1 MFSLKHFLIIF
12 AILTIFSFTEIAY
25 GHGLGNVESD
35 VLFFNDS
42 FYKVKVQT
50 TPDVLTGTESTIKF
64 EISTIN
70 DDQNILVSN
79 VEYAVEI
86 FDGQTNDLLLSFNAY
101 SPDDSFNAI
110 IIPDHTVDFS
120 GETTENGSW
129 IGSNQDL
136 LEIKAPLFLQG
147 GLVQVNVSIL
157 SINEESIPAYSTFE
171 TLLTIG
177 EYIPFEIDFDEN
189 SFDFMFATYFDKID
203 EFSFDS
209 KSKKLTA
216 LMPFNWNPDFIEKI
230 PFVHAEY
237 YIPKSFE
244 PFTNH
249 EIKMTVN
256 DISLLGTIDRSGDEE
271 TVVHFLIPTKKLLKL
286 YDDISEDER
295 DRIIFGIQSGKLRD
309 VQKNDASLELGDKV
323 IVLSSQEDWRFHL
336 SLTPKEQI
344 FPQNEIKL
352 NLEFRDPV
360 TNTIIPQITYDLDI
374 FLNGKLIESKKQ
386 LETPDGKDSIPVT
399 FSGVGAAIIRISNV
413 NNFDTSGEFSFKVSE
428 KQNKII
434 PDKTIQISKDSSFPG
449 CDVDDSCY
457 LPFNVKINLDQ
468 TVLWE
473 NIDSAA
479 HTVTSGSPENGISDY
494 FDSGIIAPSEV
505 FTFEFDRV
513 GDFTYFCTLHPWMIG
528 IVSVTDNTIPS
539 WIKNNAGWW
548 ANDAIDDET
557 FVNGIEYLV
566 KNQIITTS
574 TTQNTTS
581 NTDTIPS
588 WIKNNAGWWA
598 NDAIDDETFVNG
610 IEYLVEYGI
619 IQIN

>member
-1 MFSLKHFLIIF
+1 MFSPNYFFILLILIVF
-12 AILTIFSFTEIAY
+12 GGSSQIAF

-50 TPDVLTGTESTIKF
+50 TPDVLSGIESTIKF

-70 DDQNILVSN
+70 DDQNTLVSN
-79 VEYAVEI
+79 VEYIVEI
-86 FDGQTNDLLLSFNAY
+86 FDGQTNDLLLSFDAY
-101 SPDDSFNAI
+101 SPGDSFVAT
-110 IIPDHTVDFS
+110 IIPDNTVDFS

-129 IGSNQDL
+129 IGSNDD

-157 SINEESIPAYSTFE
+157 SINGESIPKYSNFE

-177 EYIPFEIDFDEN
+177 EYIPFEVDFDDT
-189 SFDFMFATYFDKID
+189 SFDFMFATYFDRID

-209 KSKKLTA
+209 RSKKLTA

-244 PFTNH
+244 PFNNH

-271 TVVHFLIPTKKLLKL
+271 IVVHFLIPTKKLLKL
-286 YDDISEDER
+286 YDDISKDEQ
-295 DRIIFGIQSGKLRD
+295 DRIVFGIQSGKLRD
-309 VQKNDASLELGDKV
+309 IQKNNASLELGDKV

-344 FPQNEIKL
+344 FSQHEIKL

-374 FLNGKLIESKKQ
+374 FLNGKIIESRQ
-386 LETPDGKDSIPVT
+386 GLETPDGKDSVPVT
-399 FSGVGAAIIRISNV
+399 FPNVGAAIIRISNV

-434 PDKTIQISKDSSFPG
+434 PDKMIQISKDSSFPG
-449 CDVDDSCY
+449 CDIDDSCY
-457 LPFNVKINLDQ
+457 LPSNVKINLDQ

-494 FDSGIIAPSEV
+494 FDSGIIAPSEM
-505 FTFEFDRV
+505 FTFTFDKLD
-513 GDFTYFCTLHPWMIG
+513 DFEYFCTLHPWMMG
-528 IVSVTDNTIPS
+528 TVSVTD
-539 WIKNNAGWW
+539 
-548 ANDAIDDET
+548 
-557 FVNGIEYLV
+557 
-566 KNQIITTS
+566 
-574 TTQNTTS
+574 
-581 NTDTIPS
+581 DTIPS

-598 NDAIDDETFVNG
+598 DGIIDDDSFVQG
-610 IEYLVEYGI
+610 IEFLIKQGI
-619 IQIN
+619 IQM

>member
-1 MFSLKHFLIIF
+1 MFSLKFLYIFFMLII
-12 AILTIFSFTEIAY
+12 TISSIDIAY

-50 TPDVLTGTESTIKF
+50 TPDVLSGNESTIGFK
-64 EISTIN
+64 ISTIN
-70 DDQNILVSN
+70 DDENTPVSD
-79 VEYAVEI
+79 VEYHVEI
-86 FDGQTNDLLLSFNAY
+86 FDGQTSDLLLSFDAY
-101 SPDDSFNAI
+101 SPGDSFNATV
-110 IIPDHTVDFS
+110 IPDSVVDFS
-120 GETTENGSW
+120 GDTTESGSW
-129 IGSNQDL
+129 IGSNNN
-136 LEIKAPLFLQG
+136 LEIKTPLFLQG

-157 SINEESIPAYSTFE
+157 SINGESIPAYSNFE

-177 EYIPFEIDFDEN
+177 EYIPFEVNLDDT
-189 SFDFMFATYFDKID
+189 SFDFMFATYFDRID

-209 KSKKLTA
+209 KSEKLTA

-230 PFVHAEY
+230 PFIHAEF

-244 PFTNH
+244 PFTNR

-271 TVVHFLIPTKKLLKL
+271 IVVHFLIPTKKLLKL
-286 YDDISEDER
+286 YDDISEDEH

-309 VQKNDASLELGDKV
+309 VQKNDAPLEQGDKV
-323 IVLSSQEDWRFHL
+323 IVLSSQEDWKFHL

-344 FPQNEIKL
+344 FSQNEIKL

-374 FLNGKLIESKKQ
+374 FLNGNIVESKQ
-386 LETPDGKDSIPVT
+386 GLETPDGKDSVPVT
-399 FSGVGAAIIRISNV
+399 FSDVGAAIVIISNV

-434 PDKTIQISKDSSFPG
+434 ADKTIQISKDSSFPG
-449 CDVDDSCY
+449 CDVNDSCY
-457 LPFNVKINLDQ
+457 LPSNVKINKDQ
-468 TVLWE
+468 TILWE

-479 HTVTSGSPENGISDY
+479 HTVTSGSPENGILDY

-505 FTFEFDRV
+505 FEFTFDSV
-513 GDFTYFCTLHPWMIG
+513 GDFEYFCTLHPWMLG
-528 IVSVTDNTIPS
+528 TVSVIDNPIPSWIKNNAGWWADGTIDDDSFIQGIEFLIKQGILVVPNDSTGSSNADNTIPS

-548 ANDAIDDET
+548 ADGTIDDDS
-557 FVNGIEYLV
+557 FIQGIEFL
-566 KNQIITTS
+566 
-574 TTQNTTS
+574 
-581 NTDTIPS
+581 
-588 WIKNNAGWWA
+588 IKQ
-598 NDAIDDETFVNG
+598 
-610 IEYLVEYGI
+610 GI
-619 IQIN
+619 IHV

>member
-1 MFSLKHFLIIF
+1 MFSLKFFYIFFILIITLSS
-12 AILTIFSFTEIAY
+12 IDIAY

-50 TPDVLTGTESTIKF
+50 TPDVLSGNESTIKF

-70 DDQNILVSN
+70 DDENTLVSD
-79 VEYAVEI
+79 VEYAIEI
-86 FDGQTNDLLLSFNAY
+86 FDGQTNDLLLSFDAY
-101 SPDDSFNAI
+101 SPDDFFSAI
-110 IIPDHTVDFS
+110 ITPDSVVDFS
-120 GETTENGSW
+120 GETIENGSW
-129 IGSNQDL
+129 IGSNNN
-136 LEIKAPLFLQG
+136 LEIKAPVFLQG

-157 SINEESIPAYSTFE
+157 SINGESIPAYSNFE

-177 EYIPFEIDFDEN
+177 EYIPFEVNLDDI
-189 SFDFMFATYFDKID
+189 SFDFMFATYFDRID
-203 EFSFDS
+203 KFSFDS
-209 KSKKLTA
+209 RSKKLTA

-230 PFVHAEY
+230 PFVHAEF
-237 YIPKSFE
+237 YIPQSFE

-271 TVVHFLIPTKKLLKL
+271 IVVHFLIPTKKLLKL

-309 VQKNDASLELGDKV
+309 VQKNDASLEQGDKV
-323 IVLSSQEDWRFHL
+323 IVLSSQDDWRFHL

-344 FPQNEIKL
+344 FSQNEIKL

-374 FLNGKLIESKKQ
+374 FLNGKMVESKKG
-386 LETPDGKDSIPVT
+386 LETPDGKDSVPVI
-399 FSGVGAAIIRISNV
+399 FSDIGAAIIRISNV

-434 PDKTIQISKDSSFPG
+434 ADKIIKISKDSSFPG

-457 LPFNVKINLDQ
+457 LPSNVKINVVQ
-468 TVLWE
+468 TILWE

-505 FTFEFDRV
+505 FAFTFDSV
-513 GDFTYFCTLHPWMIG
+513 GDFSYFCTLHPWMLG
-528 IVSVTDNTIPS
+528 TVSVTDDAIPSWIKNNAGWWADGTIDDNSFIQGIEFLIKQGILVVPNDSTGSPNVDNTIPS

-548 ANDAIDDET
+548 ADGTIDDNS
-557 FVNGIEYLV
+557 FIQGIEFL
-566 KNQIITTS
+566 
-574 TTQNTTS
+574 
-581 NTDTIPS
+581 
-588 WIKNNAGWWA
+588 IKQ
-598 NDAIDDETFVNG
+598 
-610 IEYLVEYGI
+610 GI
-619 IQIN
+619 IHV